1 MKGWKQNEGW
11 AIGCFIIASGLILF
25 YNLWTRSL
33 ENHDY
38 PRYAEVAREMI
49 RSGDWVVP
57 HCNGKIFIDKPPLF
71 FWLISLPSSLYGSVT
86 PFIARL
92 PSALSAWIGVIL
104 LVFWGRDIYR
114 TTQAGLIAGGSLLSS
129 YQFFYQARLAKTDV
143 VLCLLI
149 LFSLYFFYLGYWEPR
164 KRRYLFHSLSFFFMG
179 LGTLTKG
186 PFGLFIPFLLMA
198 IFLIKERRWRILI
211 HKEFILGYFVL
222 ALTVLPWFYLFISRV
237 GLEQS
242 IALVKGTKILTRK
255 APIYFY
261 FIEIWGQFFPWSLLL
276 PFLGLNLWRERV
288 RLWHSKES
296 IFLIWFA
303 VLFILLTL
311 FKYRVS
317 RYLLPALP
325 FLALMMG
332 GMWQKKF
339 LTFLIPFLVIILI
352 WHGREFYWIREN
364 LSHSPG
370 MVLAGELRPF
380 FKESTLIGYRV
391 DRGTVEEIN
400 FYLDP
405 VVPIPLIK
413 RSENLSDQLMK
424 KERVLVLMPKEVY
437 EKVKIQGN
445 LSMYLIQE
453 FRYKKGQLVLVSH

>member
-1 MKGWKQNEGW
+1 
-11 AIGCFIIASGLILF
+11 
-25 YNLWTRSL
+25 
-33 ENHDY
+33 
-38 PRYAEVAREMI
+38 
-49 RSGDWVVP
+49 
-57 HCNGKIFIDKPPLF
+57 
-71 FWLISLPSSLYGSVT
+71 
-86 PFIARL
+86 
-92 PSALSAWIGVIL
+92 
-104 LVFWGRDIYR
+104 
-114 TTQAGLIAGGSLLSS
+114 
-129 YQFFYQARLAKTDV
+129 
-143 VLCLLI
+143 
-149 LFSLYFFYLGYWEPR
+149 
-164 KRRYLFHSLSFFFMG
+164 MG

>member
-1 MKGWKQNEGW
+1 VKGWKQNEGW

-25 YNLWTRSL
+25 YNLWARTL

-38 PRYAEVAREMI
+38 LRYAEVAREMI
-49 RSGDWVVP
+49 RSGDWVVSRL
-57 HCNGKIFIDKPPLF
+57 NGKIYLDKPPLL
-71 FWLISLPSSLYGSVT
+71 FWLIAIPSSIDGSVT
-86 PFIARL
+86 PLIARL
-92 PSALSAWIGVIL
+92 PSAFSAWIGVIVL
-104 LVFWGRDIYR
+104 FLWGKRIYGSNPS
-114 TTQAGLIAGGSLLSS
+114 GLIAGGILLSS
-129 YQFFYQARLAKTDV
+129 YQFFYQARLAKTDM

-179 LGTLTKG
+179 LGTLAKG
-186 PFGLFIPFLLMA
+186 PFGCVIPFL
-198 IFLIKERRWRILI
+198 IILIYLTKEGRWRRLI
-211 HKEFILGYFVL
+211 SKEFILGYVIL
-222 ALTVLPWFYLFISRV
+222 MLTVLPWIFLFFYRV
-237 GLEQS
+237 GVKES
-242 IALVKGTKILTRK
+242 IALAMGTQILTRK

-261 FIEIWGQFFPWSLLL
+261 FIQIWPQFFPWSLLL
-276 PFLGLNLWRERV
+276 PFLFLYIWRQKGKF
-288 RLWHSKES
+288 WHSEES
-296 IFLIWFA
+296 LFLIWFM
-303 VLFILLTL
+303 VLFVLLTL
-311 FKYRVS
+311 FTYRAS

-325 FLALMMG
+325 PLVLMIA
-332 GMWQKKF
+332 GMWRKKF
-339 LTFLIPFLVIILI
+339 LSFLIPFLGAILI
-352 WHGREFYWIREN
+352 WHSVEFYWISKN

-413 RSENLSDQLMK
+413 RSENLSDQLME
-424 KERVLVLMPKEVY
+424 KERVSVLMPKEVY

-445 LSMYLIQE
+445 LSMHLIQE
-453 FRYKKGQLVLVSH
+453 FRHKKGQLVLVSH